1 MEDMVKNSIEK
12 DLEERD
18 REGTLRSVRMSFGV
32 SVKCFAETPN
42 KRNRITMI
50 AKLLLER
57 GLAEDIENGAFLGAA
72 IQPYKFVASEFL

>member
-1 MEDMVKNSIEK
+1 MEDIVKNSIEK

-42 KRNRITMI
+42 KRNKITMI
-50 AKLLLER
+50 AELLLER
-57 GLAEDIENGAFLGAA
+57 GLAEDIENGD
-72 IQPYKFVASEFL
+72 ASIDLYTPLSLIRRDFM